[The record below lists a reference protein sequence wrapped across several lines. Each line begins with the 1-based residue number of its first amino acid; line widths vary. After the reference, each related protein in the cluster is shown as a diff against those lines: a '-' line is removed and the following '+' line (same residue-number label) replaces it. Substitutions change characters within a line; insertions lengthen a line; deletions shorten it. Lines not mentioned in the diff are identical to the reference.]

1 MIAENIKR
9 LNEIICLKCE
19 QVGRKREE
27 VLLIAVS
34 KNNPI
39 SSIIDANN
47 IGLLDFGENRAYELR
62 DKSIELSERSLN
74 WHYIGGLQKNK
85 VKYIINAAK
94 YIHSVESIGLAEEIN
109 KKAAGINKIQKVLI
123 ECNISN
129 EVSKMGLLD
138 SEEIW
143 KLAEYIK
150 GCSNLELKGLM
161 TMAPY
166 TDETNVIK
174 KTFKGLKSVFDEMNR
189 DNYHLTELS
198 MGMTNDF
205 EFGIEEGS
213 TMLRIGTAIFGERVY
228 L

>member
-9 LNEIICLKCE
+9 INEVISLKCD
-19 QVGRKREE
+19 QVGRKREDI
-27 VLLIAVS
+27 VFIAVS
-34 KNNPI
+34 KNNPV
-39 SSIIDANN
+39 SSIVDVIKTG
-47 IGLLDFGENRAYELR
+47 IIDFGENRAYELR
-62 DKSIELSERSLN
+62 DKYDELIEYNLN
-74 WHYIGGLQKNK
+74 WHFIGGLQKNK

-129 EVSKMGLLD
+129 EVSKMGLND
-138 SEEIW
+138 SQEIW
-143 KLAEYIK
+143 NLAEFIK

-166 TDETNVIK
+166 TDEIPVIR
-174 KTFKGLKSVFDEMNR
+174 KTFKGLKNVFDEMNR
-189 DNYHLTELS
+189 SNYNLTELS
-198 MGMTNDF
+198 MGMTNDY
-205 EFGIEEGS
+205 EIGIEEGS

>member
-9 LNEIICLKCE
+9 INELISLKCD
-19 QVGRKREE
+19 QVGRKRED
-27 VLLIAVS
+27 VVLIAVS
-34 KNNPI
+34 KNNPV
-39 SSIIDANN
+39 SSIVDVLKTGVI
-47 IGLLDFGENRAYELR
+47 DFGENRANELR
-62 DKSIELSERSLN
+62 DKYTELIEHKLN
-74 WHYIGGLQKNK
+74 WHFIGGLQKNK
-85 VKYIINAAK
+85 VKYIINATK

-109 KKAAGINKIQKVLI
+109 KKAEAINKVQKVLI

-129 EVSKMGLLD
+129 EVSKMGLID
-138 SEEIW
+138 SKEIW
-143 KLAEYIK
+143 DLAEFIK

-166 TDETNVIK
+166 TDETTVIR

-189 DNYHLTELS
+189 NNYSLTELS

-205 EFGIEEGS
+205 EIGIEEGS
-213 TMLRIGTAIFGERVY
+213 TMLRIGTAIFGERVF